1 MPAEVPQPP
10 QTNIDDLLS
19 ASMSAQPAVSTGD
32 TLNALQDLNL
42 GGKTSEEAVAE
53 QQQIQEKIE
62 EEEK

>member
-10 QTNIDDLLS
+10 QQNIDDLLS